1 MPYLRI
7 DRGKFWGWVVVSLLV
22 GLGIGLVI
30 MMVRT
35 GSLSSQITVLQH
47 QLSAAT
53 TAGAGTADA
62 AALQDQLASAEASI
76 TALTQQNA
84 QLTSDLSAA
93 QAQGSSQDS
102 GSSTTTETIAV
113 VSRNVS
119 PSTVATSGSITL
131 TVKVTGGPSKVT
143 MRIYTSSK
151 SFDKTYAL
159 KKKSTSSSGTETWT
173 LKLKAPV
180 KVGTYHY
187 YATAI
192 LGSTRV
198 TLPGAT
204 PKTFTVH

>member
-47 QLSAAT
+47 QLASAT
-53 TAGAGTADA
+53 TGTGTADA

-93 QAQGSSQDS
+93 QNSSSQGS
-102 GSSTTTETIAV
+102 GTATNTAPTIAV

-151 SFDKTYAL
+151 SFDKTYTL
-159 KKKSTSSSGTETWT
+159 KKKSTSGDTETWT
-173 LKLKAPV
+173 LKIAAPV
-180 KVGTYHY
+180 KAGTYHY